1 MAPTRHNAH
10 SRATI
15 GLFSAAAMAL
25 VLGAGPAIAQD
36 GAQPREIPE
45 GFVLP
50 GPPPVN
56 APEASQSSTD
66 QTPSSEAPE
75 APAASEAAESN
86 QPSSGSGVTS
96 EGGITARQRDTVVG
110 TGQTTTNPMA
120 FATAPEPGKTNW
132 PCVQRKVDIISPAQV
147 WAGPSLPEPGSVRL
161 TADMRELIDTVAARR
176 LPLSE
181 AETRVKDFLDGLPEG
196 EREAKA
202 TALFSALLYRFNTER
217 DQIMRG
223 IERYGAKQK
232 ALAAKLRKMGVEFG
246 TLQRNPTANPT
257 ELDEARQA
265 MLWDKRIFDERR
277 QSLTYVCEVPTL
289 IEQRAFALGR
299 AVQQAL

>member
-1 MAPTRHNAH
+1 MLPTDDKRR
-10 SRATI
+10 SRLTAT
-15 GLFSAAAMAL
+15 FVSTAAMAL
-25 VLGAGPAIAQD
+25 VLTFGSAHAQSRD
-36 GAQPREIPE
+36 ESQPREIPE

-56 APEASQSSTD
+56 APEAGET
-66 QTPSSEAPE
+66 APE
-75 APAASEAAESN
+75 QPEASEPADPPAAAAGESGQN
-86 QPSSGSGVTS
+86 SGSGVTS
-96 EGGITARQRDTVVG
+96 AGGVTPQGQNTVVG

-120 FATAPEPGKTNW
+120 FATAPEPGTTNW
-132 PCVQRKVDIISPAQV
+132 PCVQRKVDVISTAQV
-147 WAGPSLPEPGSVRL
+147 WAGPSLPEPDSVEL

-181 AETRVKDFLDGLPEG
+181 AEAMVKEFLDSLPEA

-202 TALFSALLYRFNTER
+202 TALFSALLDRFNTER
-217 DQIMRG
+217 SQIMRG

-232 ALAAKLRKMGVEFG
+232 ALAAKLREMSVEFG

-257 ELDEARQA
+257 QLDEARQA
-265 MLWDKRIFDERR
+265 LLWDKRIFDERR

-299 AVQQAL
+299 AVQRAL